1 MNDLTLLQWF
11 AAGDASLES
20 NKNLRVQPTGELRQ
34 LFTHKGM
41 LLATAHDGAFPPYI
55 SLRMGTK
62 YTPVL
67 HETLL
72 EHDFISVT
80 GITTHGCR
88 LYEFHPVPAGFA
100 MHCESA
106 RQLWKKWRQDRQRF
120 LKQKS
125 SFVAQVLMEG
135 EWREIQQIS
144 LNQSTLYI
152 DVLVN
157 GVTKDSI
164 YQSEDQIIW
173 IEEEEE
179 GETTVFFA
187 GLPPTATQQPAFVQ
201 RPAPTEQSAAVQQP
215 TPAPRPVPA
224 PQPATPQPVPAPR
237 PETYLPSNAKL
248 RAEKGTH
255 GPIPANS
262 AKKTADG
269 LNQVVQQRNGK
280 LYIQTAIGRVVIS
293 GDNLNYALSDPQ
305 PSNGATATTN
315 QVMRQPNPLAS

>member
-72 EHDFISVT
+72 EHDFIPVT

-164 YQSEDQIIW
+164 YQSEDQVIW

-179 GETTVFFA
+179 VETTVFFA
-187 GLPPTATQQPAFVQ
+187 GLPPTATQPPTFVQ
-201 RPAPTEQSAAVQQP
+201 RPASTEQTTAVQQP
-215 TPAPRPVPA
+215 AIAPQPDPIPNQWRPSNRCPPPNQRLICPLMPNCGPKKGRRGRFQRTQLKKWRMVSIRWCNSAMANFIFKPPLVGWSLAAITSTMPCLNPKPVMVPA
-224 PQPATPQPVPAPR
+224 PPTIR
-237 PETYLPSNAKL
+237 S
-248 RAEKGTH
+248 
-255 GPIPANS
+255 
-262 AKKTADG
+262 
-269 LNQVVQQRNGK
+269 
-280 LYIQTAIGRVVIS
+280 
-293 GDNLNYALSDPQ
+293 
-305 PSNGATATTN
+305 
-315 QVMRQPNPLAS
+315 